1 MDKDKEGQVDN
12 PAEDVTLPEVK
23 ETDSIRR
30 EDLPTGTVHCFPA
43 NPKQI
48 LIRRIITGIVALLCI
63 AGGIFFLLPETVNY
77 MFAFLIG
84 VLFVVCAL
92 VFIQTFLISGFRVAV
107 DYEQNEVVLRYM
119 FRKLK
124 IPFEEFDCR
133 EGEPDQAQKALGKIN
148 ANRPQRMY
156 LILDNVHDDACY
168 QTSSYDLASVSDF
181 LKLKEEAEHISS
193 IFKARDKFEEEQK
206 ALDEQYAAD
215 EEDDESEEVEVEA
228 TENPVGTTE
237 GSAEKKKTPVI
248 EKSDSGADG
257 KDLKDNKE

>member
-1 MDKDKEGQVDN
+1 MDKDKSGIVVES
-12 PAEDVTLPEVK
+12 AEDVTLPDVK
-23 ETDSIRR
+23 ETGSIRR
-30 EDLPTGTVHCFPA
+30 EDLPSGTVHCFPA
-43 NPKQI
+43 NSKQI
-48 LIRRIITGIVALLCI
+48 LTRRIITGIVALLSI
-63 AGGIFFLLPETVNY
+63 AGGIFFLLPETRNY

-84 VLFVVCAL
+84 VLFVVCVL

-181 LKLKEEAEHISS
+181 LKLKEEAEHISR
-193 IFKARDKFEEEQK
+193 IFKAREKFEEEQK
-206 ALDEQYAAD
+206 ALDEQNATD
-215 EEDDESEEVEVEA
+215 EEEERSEEIEVEA
-228 TENPVGTTE
+228 TENPVESKERQAG
-237 GSAEKKKTPVI
+237 
-248 EKSDSGADG
+248 EKSDSDAEGEAA
-257 KDLKDNKE
+257 KDNKD